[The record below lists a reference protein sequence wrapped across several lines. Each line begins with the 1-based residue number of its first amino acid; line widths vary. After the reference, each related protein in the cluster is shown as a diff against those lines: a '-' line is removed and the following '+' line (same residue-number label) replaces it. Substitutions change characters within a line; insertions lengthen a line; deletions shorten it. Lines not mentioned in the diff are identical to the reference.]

1 MTGSAVFSGQYD
13 LNEALSIKDQQG
25 LELGNELK
33 RIEYN
38 GTSPCMP
45 RPIGAFIE
53 THIEQ
58 GPILEIENKNIGIV
72 TGAQAQKWY
81 EINILG
87 MEAHAGPTPMSSRK
101 DALVAASEIVLLVN
115 SIGNNF
121 QPGACATCG
130 VLEIG
135 SPSRNVIPGKCFL
148 TVDFRHPDDKTLNE
162 MDEKLRNIIKNIE
175 EKNKVKI
182 KIKQILELKANV
194 FNKSVKN
201 VITKVTNKLNYSAKE
216 IVSGAGH
223 DAVNINT
230 IAPTA
235 MIFIPCI
242 DGISH
247 NEVEN
252 VHKED
257 VTKGAQ
263 VLLHSIIELADN
275 SSKIINN

>member
-1 MTGSAVFSGQYD
+1 
-13 LNEALSIKDQQG
+13 
-25 LELGNELK
+25 
-33 RIEYN
+33 
-38 GTSPCMP
+38 
-45 RPIGAFIE
+45 
-53 THIEQ
+53 
-58 GPILEIENKNIGIV
+58 
-72 TGAQAQKWY
+72 
-81 EINILG
+81 
-87 MEAHAGPTPMSSRK
+87 
-101 DALVAASEIVLLVN
+101 
-115 SIGNNF
+115 
-121 QPGACATCG
+121 
-130 VLEIG
+130 
-135 SPSRNVIPGKCFL
+135 
-148 TVDFRHPDDKTLNE
+148 

-175 EKNKVKI
+175 EKNKVEI

-201 VITKVTNKLNYSAKE
+201 VITKVTSKLNYSAKE